1 MENGGGVG
9 GFPFWPASP
18 GAAPKERER
27 ERERESKGKRT
38 ASTG

>member
-1 MENGGGVG
+1 MENGGG

-27 ERERESKGKRT
+27 ESKGKRT